1 MSSNQISIHIR
12 NIDYELPEGLV
23 GNFKL
28 VPGIRDP
35 DLISTTDYA
44 IFIVRDNNDLLTY
57 INALAENPN
66 TYIIIDPNVA
76 ARQFDRT
83 THQNLIEDDEGKVI
97 DIQNE
102 DVYVIK
108 GQSLR
113 YAIVN
118 VDRVTIIR
126 QEQFDDPKYM
136 KKLLQNLIKKIQR
149 SNVAIYDT
157 SNPIPK
163 PSNYVDPIK
172 SDIISS
178 QRVNINALA
187 AQLSA
192 DKGNNNNNNN
202 FDYERINP
210 YQDIPQMG
218 GVAPINPANLNPI
231 GAIDN
236 LALALPNVV
245 RNKWVLLG
253 ITSSVIVGGL
263 VYLLYKNP
271 IFGKSIESKIPSVT
285 EEFIN
290 KPEVESNLPASGKLM
305 SELFIE
311 HLKNSD
317 TFSDDEKMVLNPAL
331 DNITIE
337 ENLTPGDTNITPDYL
352 VPTLVEPDEQ
362 VHLNVYEPIFKDG
375 DELYGP
381 ENMPL
386 YGPEN
391 MPSYGREIS
400 TYVIDI
406 GKTYNKDIA
415 QGIIPQT
422 LNVEMESL
430 DISKKMEQYE
440 SNPYLLYIGAGA
452 ILLGILYKFVSK

>member
-1 MSSNQISIHIR
+1 MSSNEISIHTKD
-12 NIDYELPEGLV
+12 IDYELPKGLI

-28 VPGIRDP
+28 VTGISDP
-35 DLISTTDYA
+35 NLISLNDNI
-44 IFIVRDNNDLLTY
+44 IFIVRNRSDLLIYADILDSNPNSYLVIANSVSETLEFVNIPDDELREGYDSTIRMHY
-57 INALAENPN
+57 IIDGPNALRAAIHTNRVMVIQDNDFNNEA
-66 TYIIIDPNVA
+66 YI
-76 ARQFDRT
+76 
-83 THQNLIEDDEGKVI
+83 
-97 DIQNE
+97 
-102 DVYVIK
+102 
-108 GQSLR
+108 
-113 YAIVN
+113 
-118 VDRVTIIR
+118 
-126 QEQFDDPKYM
+126 
-136 KKLLQNLIKKIQR
+136 KKLLQNIINNIQ
-149 SNVAIYDT
+149 SQNMQIYDIN
-157 SNPIPK
+157 NPIPK
-163 PSNYVDPIK
+163 PSNYVDPVK
-172 SDIISS
+172 SNIISS

-192 DKGNNNNNNN
+192 DKGNNNNN

-263 VYLLYKNP
+263 IYLLYKNP

-290 KPEVESNLPASGKLM
+290 KPEVESNLPVSGKLM

-381 ENMPL
+381 ENMP
-386 YGPEN
+386 
-391 MPSYGREIS
+391 SYGREIS

-406 GKTYNKDIA
+406 GKTYNKDIT